1 MATEIR
7 IEPVTDKRGL
17 GEFIAL
23 PSRLYRGQPGFVAP
37 LALERRDALSAK
49 KNPYFQ
55 HAEAQFFLA
64 RRQGETVGRISAQID
79 RLYLE
84 RHRDATGHF
93 GLLDATD
100 DAAAFRALTGAAE
113 DWLKTRGMRRAVGP
127 LSLSTN
133 EECGL
138 LIDGFDNPPMMM
150 MPYSPRYAGRRLEEA
165 GYRKAKDL
173 IAYDYDVL
181 HAAPITDAKILAR
194 AGIDAGRIKLR
205 HLDMKRYRQDL
216 GVVLDI
222 FNDAWSDNWGYVPMT
237 AEEIAHAAK
246 SMKPLIEPQLFWIAE
261 IDGEPASMIVCLP
274 NLNEALA
281 GLDGKLLPFGWAK
294 LLWRLKVRKLK
305 TSRVV
310 LFGLRKKHQRSTIG
324 SAVILRILDAL
335 RMGGRK
341 IGMPRAELSWILEDN
356 LPMRKIIEK
365 VGGRAYKTYRIYEK
379 AIG

>member
-1 MATEIR
+1 MTGGIR
-7 IEPVTDKRGL
+7 IEPVTDSRAL

-23 PSRLYRGQPGFVAP
+23 PTQLYRGERGFVAP
-37 LALERRDALSAK
+37 LAMERRDALSPA
-49 KNPYFQ
+49 KNPYFR
-55 HAEAQFFLA
+55 HAEAQYFLA
-64 RRQGETVGRISAQID
+64 RRDGRTVGRISAQID

-84 RHRDATGHF
+84 RHKDATGHF
-93 GLLDATD
+93 GLLDAAD
-100 DAAAFRALTGAAE
+100 DAAVFAALTEAAE
-113 DWLKTRGMRRAVGP
+113 GWLRARGMRRAVGP
-127 LSLSTN
+127 LNLSTN

-138 LIDGFDNPPMMM
+138 LVEGFDAPPMMM
-150 MPYSPRYAGRRLEEA
+150 MPFSPRYAAGRLEEA
-165 GYRKAKDL
+165 GYRKARDL
-173 IAYDYDVL
+173 IAYDYDVVN
-181 HAAPITDAKILAR
+181 ATPITDAKILAR
-194 AGIDAGRIKLR
+194 AGVDENRIRLR
-205 HLDMKRYRQDL
+205 HLDMKRYREDL

-237 AEEIAHAAK
+237 AEEIEHAAK
-246 SMKPLIEPQLFWIAE
+246 SMKPLIEPRLFWIAE

-294 LLWRLKVRKLK
+294 LLWRLKVRKVK

-335 RMGGRK
+335 RLGGLK
-341 IGMPRAELSWILEDN
+341 VGMPRAELSWILEDN

-365 VGGRAYKTYRIYEK
+365 IGGRAYKTYRIYER
-379 AIG
+379 ALA

>member
-1 MATEIR
+1 MTGAIR
-7 IEPVTDKRGL
+7 IEPVADSRAL

-23 PSRLYRGQPGFVAP
+23 PAGLYRGERGFVAP
-37 LALERRDALSAK
+37 LAMERRDALSAG
-49 KNPYFQ
+49 KNPYFR
-55 HAEAQFFLA
+55 HAEAQYFLA
-64 RRQGETVGRISAQID
+64 RRDGRTVGRISAQID

-84 RHRDATGHF
+84 RHKDETGHF
-93 GLLDATD
+93 GLLDAAD
-100 DAAAFRALTGAAE
+100 DAAVFKTLTEAAE
-113 DWLKTRGMRRAVGP
+113 GWLRTRGMRRAVGP
-127 LSLSTN
+127 LNLSTN

-138 LIDGFDNPPMMM
+138 LVEGFDEAPMLM
-150 MPYSPRYAGRRLEEA
+150 MPFSPRYAARRMEEA

-173 IAYDYDVL
+173 IAYDYDVA
-181 HAAPITDAKILAR
+181 HATPITDAKILAR
-194 AGIDAGRIKLR
+194 AGVDENRIRLR
-205 HLDMKRYRQDL
+205 HLDMKRYREDL

-222 FNDAWSDNWGYVPMT
+222 FNDAWSDNWGHVPMT
-237 AEEIAHAAK
+237 AAEIEHAAR

-294 LLWRLKVRKLK
+294 LLWRLKVRKVK

-324 SAVILRILDAL
+324 SAVILCILDAL
-335 RMGGRK
+335 RLGGLK
-341 IGMPRAELSWILEDN
+341 VGMPRAELSWILEDN

-365 VGGRAYKTYRIYEK
+365 VGGRAYKRYRIYQK
-379 AIG
+379 ALA